1 LAQAESVARAIE
13 AVGDGAKAELVP
25 IATSGDE
32 GRDRPSGDDGGRRGG
47 QDKSRFV
54 KEIEEALIRGDVDLA
69 VHSAKDVPA
78 ELPDGLAIIAAP
90 PAEDARDALVGGSG
104 SLDDLPEGARVGTSS
119 LRRRSQ
125 LLAIRPDLEVVD
137 MRGNVDTRLQKLV
150 DGDYD
155 AIVLALAGLRRL
167 GRDAEA
173 RALLEVDDFV
183 PAAGQGILALEAR
196 TDDSSV
202 ASVVQQLSD
211 EIAVK
216 RLHAERAVVKA
227 LGASCYTPVGVHAR
241 TVDAGL
247 RIDAY
252 VGLPDGTEWIRDRV
266 DGGGD
271 AEELGTELAER
282 MLAAGAGE
290 ILRRAQARSI

>member
-1 LAQAESVARAIE
+1 VKGRASGG
-13 AVGDGAKAELVP
+13 GDSRGA
-25 IATSGDE
+25 
-32 GRDRPSGDDGGRRGG
+32 

-54 KEIEEALIRGDVDLA
+54 KEIEDALLRGDVDLA

-78 ELPDGLAIIAAP
+78 ELPEGLQIVAAP
-90 PAEDARDALVGGSG
+90 PAEDARDVLVGASG

-125 LLAIRPDLEVVD
+125 LLAIRPDLEVAD
-137 MRGNVDTRLQKLV
+137 MRGNVDTRLRKLA

-173 RALLEVDDFV
+173 GAVLEVDDFV

-196 TDDSSV
+196 ADDSKIAEV
-202 ASVVQQLSD
+202 ARQLSD
-211 EIAVK
+211 ETAAA
-216 RLHAERAVVKA
+216 RLRAERAVVNA

-241 TVDAGL
+241 KIDAGL
-247 RIDAY
+247 RADAY
-252 VGLPDGTEWIRDRV
+252 VGSPDGSEWIRDRV
-266 DGGGD
+266 EGAGD
-271 AEELGTELAER
+271 AEELGAELAER

-290 ILRRAQARSI
+290 LLQRAQAA